1 MLLFPEL
8 VCCEGENPKSEDLWD
23 KDHVIHLLT
32 TVQITFPLFA
42 RYLGAPLPPPHHHFH
57 PSFSFPTPLLE
68 FENFWLVT
76 LIINS
81 DFCSHNMENQAIFS
95 YVASSLVIFDCQRM
109 PMDLC
114 WELS

>member
-42 RYLGAPLPPPHHHFH
+42 RYLGAPLPPPLSSPKRMSYTSMQNVVTLFLGPNNH
-57 PSFSFPTPLLE
+57 L
-68 FENFWLVT
+68 FENSMSQAVSKTYAKLLPFT
-76 LIINS
+76 LDILTS
-81 DFCSHNMENQAIFS
+81 K
-95 YVASSLVIFDCQRM
+95 
-109 PMDLC
+109 
-114 WELS
+114 